1 MLRISK
7 LTDYGTV
14 ILAQMAREPA
24 RTYSAAALAQAIE
37 LPLST
42 VSKLLKLLN
51 RSGLLISCRGKQG
64 GYRLAK
70 PPQQISL
77 ARVIDVLEGPVAVTE
92 CSQRSGLC
100 QLEAR
105 CAIRRQ
111 WQGVNGVIYQALERV
126 SLDSLLN
133 PPEASGML
141 GIKI

>member
-14 ILAQMAREPA
+14 ILAQMARDPA
-24 RTYSAAALAQAIE
+24 RTYSATSLAQAID
-37 LPLST
+37 LPLGT
-42 VSKLLKLLN
+42 VSKLLKLLS
-51 RSGLLISCRGKQG
+51 RSGLLSSYRGKQG

-77 ARVIDVLEGPVAVTE
+77 ARVIEVLEGPVAVTE

-100 QLEAR
+100 KLEAR

-111 WQGVNGVIYQALERV
+111 WQGVNGVIYQALQSL
-126 SLDSLLN
+126 SLDTLLKT
-133 PPEASGML
+133 PGSSELIGV
-141 GIKI
+141 KI

>member
-14 ILAQMAREPA
+14 ILAQMAREPS
-24 RTYSAAALAQAIE
+24 RTYSAASLAQTIK

-42 VSKLLKLLN
+42 VRKLLKLLSRN
-51 RSGLLISCRGKQG
+51 GLLISCRGKQG

-77 ARVIDVLEGPVAVTE
+77 AKVIDVLEGPVAVTE
-92 CSQRSGLC
+92 CSQRSGIC
-100 QLEAR
+100 KLEAH

-111 WQGVNGVIYQALERV
+111 WQGVNGVIYQALERL

-133 PPEASGML
+133 TPEASGML
-141 GIKI
+141 GMKL